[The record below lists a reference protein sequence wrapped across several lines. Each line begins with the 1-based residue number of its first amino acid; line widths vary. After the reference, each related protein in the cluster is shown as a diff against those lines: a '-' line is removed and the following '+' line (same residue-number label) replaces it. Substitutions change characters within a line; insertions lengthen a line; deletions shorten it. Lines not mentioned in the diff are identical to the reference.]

1 MGDSLTVIE
10 VTGRLGIGGVET
22 HVSRLALGL
31 MRRGHRIIV
40 LTERSG
46 VFEEEARDAGA
57 DLLVVP
63 FDEKGRR
70 QVADRIKPGSVD
82 LIHAHNYGPARFA
95 APLAR
100 VLGVPYLMT
109 VHGPRPWY
117 KRALFRDWSD
127 TVLTVSEADRDDV
140 TGPFGPPADRVRV
153 SFLGVDTDRFRPGLE
168 GARPRGEWQIP
179 ENAPLVVNVSRFSHR
194 KARPGLALLDAL
206 PLLLEEI
213 PAAHVVFVGDGPK
226 LDRIRKAAVRVNDS
240 LGRRVARVVGA
251 RTDIPEVMNAADV
264 VIAAATTAIEA
275 LACGTPTIAFGRTGY
290 FGIVTPD
297 NFEDARAVCF
307 ADHGHLP
314 ARVSAL
320 RLADDLIWL
329 LKDRAARRHD
339 AEEIRA
345 ALAERYS
352 VDRLAEQI
360 ELVYHQAVGRTA
372 AGQVSKTHGVPAGR
386 EA

>member
-1 MGDSLTVIE
+1 MTGSLTVIE
-10 VTGRLGIGGVET
+10 VTGRLGFGGVET

-31 MRRGHRIIV
+31 MRRGHRVIL
-40 LTERSG
+40 LTQRSG
-46 VFEEEARDAGA
+46 VYEEEARAAGA
-57 DLLVVP
+57 ELLVVP

-70 QVADRIKPGSVD
+70 QIADRIKPGSVD
-82 LIHAHNYGPARFA
+82 LIHSHNYGPTRFA

-100 VLGVPYLMT
+100 ALGVPYLMT

-127 TVLTVSEADRDDV
+127 TVLTVSEADRDEV
-140 TGPFGPPADRVRV
+140 VRIFGPSADRVRV

-168 GARPRGEWQIP
+168 GARLRAEWQVP
-179 ENAPLVVNVSRFSHR
+179 EDAPLVVNVSRFSRR
-194 KARPGLALLDAL
+194 KARPGLALLEAL
-206 PLLLEEI
+206 PLLLEDV
-213 PAAHVVFVGDGPK
+213 PAAQVVFVGDGPK
-226 LDRIRKAAVRVNDS
+226 LDRIRKTAARLNDS
-240 LGRRVARVVGA
+240 LGRRVVRVVGP

-275 LACGTPTIAFGRTGY
+275 LACGTPTVAFGRTGY

-297 NFEDARAVCF
+297 NLEGARAVCF

-320 RLADDLIWL
+320 RLADDLNWL
-329 LKDRAARRHD
+329 LKDRAAARRD
-339 AEEIRA
+339 TEAIRA

-352 VDRLAEQI
+352 VDRMAEQI
-360 ELVYHQAVGRTA
+360 EQVYHQVVGHVA
-372 AGQVSKTHGVPAGR
+372 AGHDTAPRAVPTAR
-386 EA
+386 EV